1 MPKPGSASEAADQR
15 KKRAELLQTTKIVEK
30 SVRADEPFHDPQLD
44 VQDQA
49 VTVAST
55 ESRLP
60 PAVHKSLPELGSA
73 FPGAFIAIL
82 RPNELD
88 RPDERKEGVKRK
100 WWNLNSLSLSKR
112 IRSTINSD
120 REESNPSIRVRLIL
134 TACQKQPLSNQ
145 ALRHFQKPRSRL

>member
-1 MPKPGSASEAADQR
+1 MPKPGSASEAADHR

-60 PAVHKSLPELGSA
+60 PAVHKSLPELGPA
-73 FPGAFIAIL
+73 FPAVFIAIL
-82 RPNELD
+82 RPNALD
-88 RPDERKEGVKRK
+88 RPVERKEGVRRK
-100 WWNLNSLSLSKR
+100 WRSLNSRFPSVR
-112 IRSTINSD
+112 IGSTDRSD
-120 REESNPSIRVRLIL
+120 RKE
-134 TACQKQPLSNQ
+134 
-145 ALRHFQKPRSRL
+145 